1 MVCGNAALEAITSI
15 ANATATQFQM
25 QQVTN
30 LSRPLP
36 FPTVKEMDT
45 LRRAYYMA
53 AIRGRPSPTAITAL
67 MRETGVGAKENR
79 GWFTDK
85 IKARGHAGHRLAPP
99 NEATPSVEVRARLPT
114 PSRGLSLQPHMSLP
128 ARWNAQMGGKGS
140 TLRRK

>member
-53 AIRGRPSPTAITAL
+53 AIRGCPSPTAITAL
-67 MRETGVGAKENR
+67 MCESGVGAKENK

-85 IKARGHAGHRLAPP
+85 RKA
-99 NEATPSVEVRARLPT
+99 
-114 PSRGLSLQPHMSLP
+114 
-128 ARWNAQMGGKGS
+128 
-140 TLRRK
+140 